1 MYTYT
6 YICIHDTNPNDTQ
19 ICNFTKRYKYN
30 QKLFKRPTCM
40 KIDLY
45 KNLTSTKKRPTPNK
59 KMAKRLQVQN
69 TYSYT
74 IRTYTEK
81 HIYGQETTST
91 KYILIHKT
99 YIHGK
104 TYIWPRD
111 YKYKI
116 HIHTQN
122 VHTRKNVYMA
132 KRLQVQNTY
141 SYTKRTYTEKD
152 LCTTRQWSRK
162 LHVCV

>member
-74 IRTYTEK
+74 
-81 HIYGQETTST
+81 
-91 KYILIHKT
+91 
-99 YIHGK
+99 
-104 TYIWPRD
+104 
-111 YKYKI
+111 
-116 HIHTQN
+116 
-122 VHTRKNVYMA
+122 
-132 KRLQVQNTY
+132 
-141 SYTKRTYTEKD
+141 KRTYTEKD